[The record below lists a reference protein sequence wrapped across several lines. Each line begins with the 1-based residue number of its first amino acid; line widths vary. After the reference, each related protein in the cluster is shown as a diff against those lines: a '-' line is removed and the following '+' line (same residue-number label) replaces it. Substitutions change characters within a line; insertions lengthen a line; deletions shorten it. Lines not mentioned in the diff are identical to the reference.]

1 VEEVE
6 MGGAYNT
13 YGEEKNAYIILL
25 ESLKERSLG
34 KRNGR
39 WKDNIKMDIL
49 NMTGRHGLD

>member
-1 VEEVE
+1 